1 MLVDLA
7 VAAQSARWML
17 YHACWLAD
25 QGKPFAL
32 EAGMARLQS
41 DSLARQASLQCVHIL
56 GGYGYMAEY
65 DAQRMMRD
73 ALVLFPGAESSEVLK
88 TKIGKQLHSL

>member
-1 MLVDLA
+1 L
-7 VAAQSARWML
+7 L

-25 QGKPFAL
+25 QDKSFAL
-32 EAGMARLQS
+32 EAVMARLQAGN
-41 DSLARQASLQCVHIL
+41 LARQAGLQSVHIL

-65 DAQRMMRD
+65 DAQRSMRD
-73 ALVLFPGAESSEVLK
+73 ALAIFPGGESSELLK